1 MGPWA
6 GVQVGVEL
14 LLLVLEGLIVERG
27 VVELLLVELVEGVE
41 VEEVLLIKQQ
51 EIQEQVKVDQV

>member
-6 GVQVGVEL
+6 RVQVGVEL

-41 VEEVLLIKQQ
+41 AGGCCGCLFGGLGHL
-51 EIQEQVKVDQV
+51 